1 MDLNSVH
8 ILGRLVADPELRSTQ
23 SNVPVTQFTVALNRR
38 WTSKD
43 GQKQEQVSFID
54 CEAWG
59 KQAETVCSYFH
70 KGERILV
77 MGRLK
82 QDKWEADDGSKRTK
96 VKVTVEDFCFIEP
109 KAETANQEMGAIP
122 F

>member
-82 QDKWEADDGSKRTK
+82 QDK
-96 VKVTVEDFCFIEP
+96 
-109 KAETANQEMGAIP
+109 MGAIP